1 MVDASENHD
10 GVARMGGF
18 DRLLDRF
25 ARTTCPLGFA
35 EAKPTDTSSDKA
47 TNTANVVIKTMR
59 LISATSL

>member
-1 MVDASENHD
+1 
-10 GVARMGGF
+10 MGGF